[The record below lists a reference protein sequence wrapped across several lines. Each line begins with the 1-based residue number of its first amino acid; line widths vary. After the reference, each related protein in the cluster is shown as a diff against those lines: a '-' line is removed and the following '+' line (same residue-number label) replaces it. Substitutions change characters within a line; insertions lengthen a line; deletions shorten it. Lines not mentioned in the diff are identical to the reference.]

1 MLKIRL
7 STATMIILSCLVAV
21 FFTDRISAGDSSLYS
36 LENGL
41 SKLVCSVSRSVVTVE
56 ASRRI
61 QASLFEGAADEAVQR
76 LISSGIVFDSAGHI
90 LVAATS
96 VAGRD
101 RITVSFEGRVMAG
114 RLVGIDYHTGLA
126 VLAVADHIGSPA
138 RHSAHYTCAGQMVLA
153 VGNAYGLRACPSI
166 GFCAGARPD
175 GALQFSAPITSGT
188 IGGGLFD
195 LSGSLVGVI
204 TGGIGEGQPA
214 EVGLA
219 MPVYKIRPAVEYVLT
234 KGDRMAGYIGVETVD
249 IEISPGIEIGSP
261 NQFAAAGS
269 QHYTI
274 IDRGTLITDIVPASP
289 AARAGLRKG
298 DLIFRVDDS
307 PITCVSE
314 LMNEVRGRR
323 PGAVLE
329 VGFVRQNS
337 SYFTRLKVGQR
348 KLTTGGWLSGS
359 TTADRSRATAD
370 DSLYREINRLKQ
382 TLRHI
387 ESRLRTLHR

>member
-1 MLKIRL
+1 MLKTRL
-7 STATMIILSCLVAV
+7 PTATVIILSCFLAV
-21 FFTDRISAGDSSLYS
+21 FFADRTSAGDSSLYS

-41 SKLVCSVSRSVVTVE
+41 SRLVCSVSRSVVTVE
-56 ASRRI
+56 ASRRVR
-61 QASLFEGAADEAVQR
+61 ASLFEGAADEAVQR
-76 LISSGIVFDSAGHI
+76 LISSGVVFDSAGHI
-90 LVAATS
+90 LVTATS

-101 RITVSFEGRVMAG
+101 RIMVSFEGRVAAG
-114 RLVGIDYHTGLA
+114 RLMGIDYHTGLA
-126 VLAVADHIGSPA
+126 VLGVEGRIGFPA
-138 RHSAHYTCAGQMVLA
+138 RLSPHYACAGQMVLA
-153 VGNAYGLRACPSI
+153 VGNAYGLRACPSM
-166 GFCAGARPD
+166 GFCAGTRPD
-175 GALQFSAPITSGT
+175 GAMQFSAPITSGT

-219 MPVYKIRPAVEYVLT
+219 VPAYKIRPVVEHVLAE
-234 KGDRMAGYIGVETVD
+234 GDRMAGYIGVATVD

-261 NQFAAAGS
+261 NRFAAAGAG
-269 QHYTI
+269 HYAV

-307 PITCVSE
+307 AVTCVSE

-323 PGAVLE
+323 PGAVME
-329 VGFVRQNS
+329 IGFVRRNS

-348 KLTTGGWLSGS
+348 ELTSGGWLSGG
-359 TTADRSRATAD
+359 TTADRSQATTA
-370 DSLYREINRLKQ
+370 DSLYREIDRLKQ
-382 TLRHI
+382 TLRHL